1 VFGVDQATLIDNWDV
16 LGLRA
21 TGSIDY
27 TTDALFVPEAYTYHA
42 TTETPLR
49 GGILYTLGIINLGM
63 ICHSAWALGVGRR
76 MLDELLKL
84 IEARSG
90 RAGALGDNQA
100 FQGEY
105 AMAEAKLRAARAL
118 VYETWQDVQ
127 ETLERGDALS
137 MHQNTLTRLALQH
150 ATWSVE
156 EVSMFVYNAAGTAA
170 LRSGVIQRF
179 FRDMHAGTQH
189 MTSGPPVRQACGRQ
203 LAGLAPG
210 ETWRFVTLVDP
221 S

>member
-1 VFGVDQATLIDNWDV
+1 
-16 LGLRA
+16 
-21 TGSIDY
+21 
-27 TTDALFVPEAYTYHA
+27 
-42 TTETPLR
+42 
-49 GGILYTLGIINLGM
+49 
-63 ICHSAWALGVGRR
+63 

-90 RAGALGDNQA
+90 RVGALGDNHA

-118 VYETWQDVQ
+118 VYETWHDVE
-127 ETLERGDALS
+127 ETLNRGDALS
-137 MHQNTLTRLALQH
+137 MRQNTLTRLALQH
-150 ATWSVE
+150 ATWTIE
-156 EVSMFVYNAAGTAA
+156 EVSMFVYNAAGTTA

-210 ETWRFVTLVDP
+210 QRWQFVTLVDP